1 MKELYNHLVLN
12 GKTDSW
18 LNLANQFNI
27 LPTATNKQKSDKV
40 RRFYNRVVLN
50 QHDVI
55 FNKAFNKIENAKN
68 ILNKYPSSTSIDVSK
83 FLTKQEAINQEA
95 FYDEIENRF
104 RLKTP
109 KPLFEIV
116 KDIDGQNIPSVF
128 SLPQVIVEDTTP
140 TIMSEFKE
148 FLNSKKKN
156 KETIQPYFDGDK
168 NNILVIGDL
177 HIPFNHSKYLNFC
190 ISLQRKWNCGTIIFM
205 GDILDFH
212 ASSFHRSD
220 MALPSADYELELS
233 KIEVERWYKAFPEAT
248 ILIGNHD
255 RMVSRKLFDSN
266 ISSHWQK
273 SFNEVLNT
281 PNWKFVNEY
290 VYNNIYFCH
299 GEGPEANKTALYK
312 QMSTV
317 QGHQHSKCYIDY
329 PAQSLFAVQ
338 CPIGVNRK
346 ELAFN
351 YAKTDTKP
359 WQIGATV
366 ILNSTTPL
374 IELM

>member
-1 MKELYNHLVLN
+1 MKELYNHLLLH

-27 LPTATNKQKSDKV
+27 LSTATNKQKSDKV
-40 RRFYNRVVLN
+40 RRFYNRTILN

-55 FNKAFNKIENAKN
+55 FNKAFNKIENARN
-68 ILNKYPSSTSIDVSK
+68 ILNKYPSSSI
-83 FLTKQEAINQEA
+83 N
-95 FYDEIENRF
+95 YDPTEHMVKATFQR
-104 RLKTP
+104 KTP
-109 KPLFEIV
+109 KPLFEI
-116 KDIDGQNIPSVF
+116 IREGQDTIPSVF
-128 SLPQVIVEDTTP
+128 SLPQIIVEDTTP

-156 KETIQPYFDGDK
+156 KEVIQPYFDGDK
-168 NNILVIGDL
+168 NNILVMGDL
-177 HIPFNHSKYLNFC
+177 HIPFNHSEYLNFC
-190 ISLQRKWNCGTIIFM
+190 INLQRKWNCGTIIFI

-233 KIEVERWYKAFPEAT
+233 KIEVERWYKAFPEAI

-273 SFNEVLNT
+273 SFNEVLGT
-281 PNWKFVNEY
+281 PNWKFVNEH

-299 GEGPEANKTALYK
+299 GEGSEANKTALYK

-317 QGHQHSKCYIDY
+317 QGHQHSKTYIDY
-329 PAQSLFAVQ
+329 PAQGLFAVQ